1 MFKQYQTVQNTV
13 TLYERAKLNQPEFRG
28 KTREDFVS
36 LEASIHDCNG
46 TSPAQ
51 ERFIDTPKSS
61 IIDRNQHAAAI
72 SLQELSSGSS
82 QWLGVVG
89 GVQQAPEIGTI
100 VDDAWNQAPW
110 PIWGDEHFMP
120 FYGGGLPF
128 ELNLDFITG
137 QHQDDVAADPR
148 R

>member
-1 MFKQYQTVQNTV
+1 MQYQTVQNTV
-13 TLYERAKLNQPEFRG
+13 TLYERANSNQAEFRG

-46 TSPAQ
+46 ASPAQ
-51 ERFIDTPKSS
+51 ERIMDAPKFTTIDKS
-61 IIDRNQHAAAI
+61 QHAAAI
-72 SLQELSSGSS
+72 SLQELSTGSNH
-82 QWLGVVG
+82 WH
-89 GVQQAPEIGTI
+89 GVQQPPDIGAM
-100 VDDAWNQAPW
+100 VDDAWNQTW

-137 QHQDDVAADPR
+137 AQQDDAGPATGR
-148 R
+148 